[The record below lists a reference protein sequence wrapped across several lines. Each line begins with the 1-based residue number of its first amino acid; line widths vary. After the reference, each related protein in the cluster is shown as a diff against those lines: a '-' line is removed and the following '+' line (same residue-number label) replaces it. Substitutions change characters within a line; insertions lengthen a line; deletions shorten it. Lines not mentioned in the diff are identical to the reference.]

1 MLVLAGT
8 ELTLRFVQTRLSR
21 DLIHIQQIPEAV
33 ARVSQSE
40 KLRVLFLGNSLS
52 REGID
57 LQLFQSLMSQKQDI
71 AAAQLFPDDTSIL
84 DWLGVYQHFVA
95 NQQYEIDLL
104 ILSFAENQLQDDS
117 PINIRRLAQHFTD
130 WSAALG
136 LFQREEFSFDMC
148 AEFTLAKL
156 FASYANAERVR
167 VRILDWI
174 VPYYHA
180 SAEQINAVSSN
191 RKPMRKHQPTYNRLK
206 QLMDVVQSSGTEMVV
221 VAFPVGDEFV
231 LDPELVQLLQQEDVL
246 FVDARHIKGITKRS
260 FPDGYHMN
268 DEAAQ
273 VMSRYLARVLKEHEF
288 AHRSV
293 KTLREIE

>member
-57 LQLFQSLMSQKQDI
+57 LQLFQSLMSHKQDI

-84 DWLGVYQHFVA
+84 DWLRVYQHFVV
-95 NQQYEIDLL
+95 NQRHEIDLL
-104 ILSFAENQLQDDS
+104 ILCYAENQLQDDS
-117 PINIRRLAQHFTD
+117 PINIRRLAQNFTD
-130 WSAALG
+130 WNAALG
-136 LFQREEFSFDMC
+136 LFQSEEFSFDMC
-148 AEFTLAKL
+148 AEFTLAKF

-167 VRILDWI
+167 VRILDWV
-174 VPYYHA
+174 VPYYHS
-180 SAEQINAVSSN
+180 SAEQMNAVPSN
-191 RKPMRKHQPTYNRLK
+191 SKQVRKHQPTYNRLK
-206 QLMDVVQSSGTEMVV
+206 LLIDVVQSSGTKMVV
-221 VAFPVGDEFV
+221 VVFPVGDEFV
-231 LDPELVQLLQQEDVL
+231 LDPELIKLLQQEDVL
-246 FVDARHIKGITKRS
+246 LVDARHVKGITKRS

-273 VMSRYLARVLKEHEF
+273 VMSRYLASVLKDYEF
-288 AHRSV
+288 SHRPV